1 MIWGKRRFAFA
12 DYSPYFDRLEA
23 LLMANPTQYRQFTMV
38 STDTDEAGVSDYYV
52 GVPNKVLMAAFDGF
66 EPVEEAQV
74 PKVIDSLHIGDANE
88 INRRFE
94 FRHNLRRRA

>member
-1 MIWGKRRFAFA
+1 
-12 DYSPYFDRLEA
+12 
-23 LLMANPTQYRQFTMV
+23 
-38 STDTDEAGVSDYYV
+38 
-52 GVPNKVLMAAFDGF
+52 MAAFDGF